1 ARTRPPQAA
10 SPPPRRQAPAAARPP
25 PRPCRRGPP
34 QAWMGPA
41 TCRRRRGQGPCAA
54 PSGQRRGP
62 WRVVLGALTPFFE
75 PPAPVPSLGQRARLA
90 RGLGET
96 RIASS
101 AAEGGICGETAA
113 QG

>member
-1 ARTRPPQAA
+1 MLKVSGLVPPGPPQL
-10 SPPPRRQAPAAARPP
+10 PPGPEPAAARPEP
-25 PRPCRRGPP
+25 TSLSASHLRRP
-34 QAWMGPA
+34 APA
-41 TCRRRRGQGPCAA
+41 AA

-62 WRVVLGALTPFFE
+62 WRVVWGALTPFFE
-75 PPAPVPSLGQRARLA
+75 PPAPVHALGQRARLA

-101 AAEGGICGETAA
+101 AGEGGICGETAA